1 MTTTTPSPLRLGVLG
16 SGAGSNF
23 AAILDAIHDG
33 HLAATVTCVI
43 ADRPDAGILSLA
55 RREGIPAHYLDAA
68 PFLTKLDGE
77 AQGRCLATLQSHGV
91 NTVALAGFL
100 RMVKRGL
107 LQAYPNRV
115 LNVHPALLPAFPGLH
130 AWQQALTYG
139 AKVSGCTVHFVDE
152 GLDSGPII
160 LQRPVPVLDDDT
172 PATLHAR
179 IQVQEHQA
187 YPQALQLL
195 AQGRLR
201 IEGRRVHVVS

>member
-1 MTTTTPSPLRLGVLG
+1 MTTTNTPPLRIGVLG

-33 HLAATVTCVI
+33 HLDATVACVI
-43 ADRPDAGILSLA
+43 ADRPDAGILERA
-55 RREGIPAHYLDAA
+55 RQEGIPAHYLDAS
-68 PFLTKLDGE
+68 PYQTKLDGD
-77 AQGRCLATLQSHGV
+77 AQCRCLATLQQHGV
-91 NTVALAGFL
+91 DTVALAGFL

-130 AWQQALTYG
+130 AWQQALAYG

-172 PATLHAR
+172 PEMLHAR

-195 AQGRLR
+195 AHGRLR
-201 IEGRRVHVVS
+201 IEGRRVQILP